1 MLKWVLSEILKESSS
16 MQAVE
21 FITEIHDGII
31 RLPVSLQTWNEK
43 TIKVILLI
51 EENVSDPTPKPIFP
65 SLKSFRATLPRTQLS
80 ASPLVSQ
87 MREEDE

>member
-1 MLKWVLSEILKESSS
+1 

-43 TIKVILLI
+43 TIKVILLT
-51 EENVSDPTPKPIFP
+51 EENVNDPMPKPMFP

-80 ASPLVSQ
+80 ASQLVSQ
-87 MREEDE
+87 MRDEEDE

>member
-1 MLKWVLSEILKESSS
+1 

-31 RLPVSLQTWNEK
+31 KLPVSLHTWNEK
-43 TIKVILLI
+43 TIKVILLT
-51 EENVSDPTPKPIFP
+51 EENVKAPTPKPTFP

-80 ASPLVSQ
+80 ASQLVSQ
-87 MREEDE
+87 MRDEEDE